1 MFCTY
6 CKMARVESAAP
17 CPNCGAP
24 SPLFSQ
30 SQYTGREAEN
40 FASAGFGGS
49 DTAEASFDAQWEQ
62 PVQQLSFE
70 NSAPPAPDTAM
81 PSWSQ
86 VPQSYSPAWPQT
98 PQSYSPAWQQPAEA
112 YNPMP
117 SWQQPAEP
125 HNPSPIPPWQQSPS
139 QQQGSGKHNAQ
150 GFPDPAKQQSLLP
163 VPYEPGRAL
172 QQSERQSTISLQLVP
187 DHAIQHLMMPEQN
200 VSETVYVAPMYTK
213 PRPIVPRY
221 RIISG
226 LLSLIIMALVVCGGA
241 GYYAQTKGVFAKTT
255 QFITGAPPKSLP
267 MVSTSNIPDPPET
280 TNKDLGPAYNAI
292 PSAVTTLNIDKNN
305 LAKQPAK
312 IFKPGQFFYL
322 VFNVSAPPDGKG
334 GKVYTKWYTNDK
346 YFTEIASKEQIKPG
360 ENMSGNIPMRF
371 TAPLSGRIELY
382 WNDQL
387 AQKFYFAV
395 K

>member
-17 CPNCGAP
+17 CPSCGAP

-30 SQYTGREAEN
+30 SQYTEATNPAAPSFGRPNKAN
-40 FASAGFGGS
+40 FG
-49 DTAEASFDAQWEQ
+49 EQWEK

-70 NSAPPAPDTAM
+70 DSAPPAPGTAM
-81 PSWSQ
+81 PSWPVQ
-86 VPQSYSPAWPQT
+86 V
-98 PQSYSPAWQQPAEA
+98 PQSYSPAWQQPAES

-117 SWQQPAEP
+117 SWQQSAEP
-125 HNPSPIPPWQQSPS
+125 YNSMPSWQQSAP
-139 QQQGSGKHNAQ
+139 QQGSGKHNAQ
-150 GFPDPAKQQSLLP
+150 GFPDPTKQPSLLP
-163 VPYEPGRAL
+163 VPYDPGRGMQAN
-172 QQSERQSTISLQLVP
+172 ERQSTISLQLVP

-200 VSETVYVAPMYTK
+200 VSETVYVPPMYTK
-213 PRPIVPRY
+213 PRPIVPKY

-226 LLSLIIMALVVCGGA
+226 LLSLIIMSLVVCSGA
-241 GYYAQTKGVFAKTT
+241 GYYAQTQGVFAKTT

-267 MVSTSNIPDPPET
+267 MVSSSNIPDPPET

-305 LAKQPAK
+305 LAKQPARV
-312 IFKPGQFFYL
+312 FKPGQFFYL

-334 GKVYTKWYTNDK
+334 GKVHTKWYTNDK
-346 YFTEIASKEQIKPG
+346 YFTEIASKDQIKAG

-371 TAPLSGRIELY
+371 TAPLSGRVELY

-387 AQKFYFAV
+387 AQKLYFAV